1 MFDFNSILLPSAFK
15 FKFDRVAGTK
25 DKWLIKI
32 SSLITIPNADN
43 GAMQWINY
51 GEYTES
57 TDGMLLSEDITK
69 SDCTVLPTEHEV
81 KREFI
86 RFRELC
92 PVYTVGQELHSS
104 LFINSDKEEEQLHLK
119 EKRSEVFDKLLTGI
133 SILLY
138 GELNGIDYAK
148 RCIKWL
154 RSTDFYYAPASTKY
168 HDSEPG
174 GLLKHTLKVVNKMLE
189 LLHLPSYSN
198 VDMPKAILTALVHDW
213 CKINYYE
220 QYFRNVKDDITGVWS
235 KESAYKCS
243 GSSIPFGHGI
253 TSMYITQKFFRIT
266 MEQALA
272 IRWHMGEYD
281 VSESQKH
288 ELMDANENYPMVLLL
303 QFADRLSIVN
313 SK

>member
-1 MFDFNSILLPSAFK
+1 MFDFNSILLPSALK
-15 FKFDRVAGTK
+15 YRFDRVAGTK

-32 SSLITIPNADN
+32 PSLITSPNGDN
-43 GAMQWINY
+43 GAIQWINY

-57 TDGMLLSEDITK
+57 TDSMLLSEGINN
-69 SDCTVLPTEHEV
+69 CTELPSEHEV
-81 KREFI
+81 KQEFM

-92 PVYTVGQELHSS
+92 PVYIVGQELHRS
-104 LFINSDKEEEQLHLK
+104 LFVNSDTEKEQLHLK

-138 GELNGIDYAK
+138 GDLNGIDYAK

-154 RSTDFYYAPASTKY
+154 RGTDFYDAPASTKY

-189 LLHLPSYSN
+189 LLKLSFYSN

-220 QYFRNVKDDITGVWS
+220 QYFRNIRDDITGVWH
-235 KESAYKCS
+235 KESAYKYS
-243 GSSIPFGHGI
+243 GSNIPFGHGI

-288 ELMDANENYPMVLLL
+288 ELMDANEKYPMVLLL

-313 SK
+313 FK